1 MKTKVYTIPGFPGHS
16 SDYIESP
23 NIMELLYMP
32 IFSRC
37 DEGRFRNLASD
48 WQNKLLDQCPLLP
61 GYKYLVIDSYTQF
74 LYPNSCPVGTRS
86 GVGELYEWHCD
97 GFGSME
103 REPSVFHLFQT
114 DSKCG
119 SVFNEKE
126 LQVELPFDMHISE
139 FNAAATRDAVDKW
152 GVVGR
157 QMENNKYL
165 TFTNHVHRSTPAQ
178 EKQLRFFFRVTQS
191 NSIDPAYDRVQ
202 PRTEFRSFRVHGNE
216 TKQVENITTDGNKIT
231 IHFQPE

>member
-1 MKTKVYTIPGFPGHS
+1 MMKTYTIPGFPGHS

-37 DEGRFRNLASD
+37 DEDRFRKLASD
-48 WQNKLLDQCPLLP
+48 WQKNLLDQCPLLP

-74 LYPNSCPVGTRS
+74 MYPDMCPVGTRS

-97 GFGSME
+97 GFSDLE
-103 REPSVFHLFQT
+103 KEPSAFHLFQT
-114 DSKCG
+114 DSKCA
-119 SVFNEKE
+119 SVFNEE
-126 LQVELPFDMHISE
+126 PIQVELPYAMGIGD
-139 FNAAATRDAVDKW
+139 FNAAATKYAVTKW
-152 GVVGR
+152 GVKGK

-165 TFTNHVHRSTPAQ
+165 TFTNHLHRSTPAQ

-191 NSIDPAYDRVQ
+191 NTIDPALDRPQ
-202 PRTEFRSFRVHGNE
+202 PRTEFRSFHIGENGKSE
-216 TKQVENITTDGNKIT
+216 QIDNITRDGDSIT
-231 IHFQPE
+231 IHFKS